1 MRLLNLYKCTIS
13 YRKGTYN
20 STIHAKT
27 LYIEADCGLTAY
39 AYCKAISVGWGNG
52 TVYYPEITR
61 VIPPEPDVSL
71 TLNDVTKKFGT
82 VLVKESI
89 EESKCKSFHFDDK
102 NLGIEYGEIV
112 SEI

>member
-1 MRLLNLYKCTIS
+1 MNLYKCVIQ
-13 YRKGTYN
+13 YRVGTYN
-20 STIHAKT
+20 STIHSKT

-71 TLNDVTKKFGT
+71 TLNDVTKKYGT
-82 VLVKESI
+82 ELVKKSI
-89 EESKCKSFHFDDK
+89 EEGEFKSFHYDDK
-102 NLGIEYGEIV
+102 SLGIEYEEIIN
-112 SEI
+112 EI